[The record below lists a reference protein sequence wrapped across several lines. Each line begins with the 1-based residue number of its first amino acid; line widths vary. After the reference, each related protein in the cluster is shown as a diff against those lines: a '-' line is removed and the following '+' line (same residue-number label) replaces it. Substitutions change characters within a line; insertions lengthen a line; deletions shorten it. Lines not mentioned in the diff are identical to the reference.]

1 MSLETVKEKSRNVSE
16 NSDRIFVESKNT
28 FIRLF
33 VPFSR
38 LMKNRNSVDIYT
50 GEESIPFENRDP
62 LFKSILRKEF
72 SNAIKEFSKSINEL
86 NLKQQSS

>member
-1 MSLETVKEKSRNVSE
+1 MSLETIKEKSRNLSE
-16 NSDRIFVESKNT
+16 NSDRILIESKN
-28 FIRLF
+28 FIRLI

-86 NLKQQSS
+86 NLK

>member
-1 MSLETVKEKSRNVSE
+1 MSLETVKEKNL
-16 NSDRIFVESKNT
+16 NLSKNVDRRLIESNII

-33 VPFSR
+33 VPFSK
-38 LMKNRNSVDIYT
+38 LIKNRNSTDIYT

-72 SNAIKEFSKSINEL
+72 SNAIKEFSKTIN
-86 NLKQQSS
+86 NLM

>member
-1 MSLETVKEKSRNVSE
+1 MSLETIKEKIGTQSE
-16 NSDRIFVESKNT
+16 KSDRIFVESKNN
-28 FIRLF
+28 FIRLI

-72 SNAIKEFSKSINEL
+72 SNAIKEFSKTINEL
-86 NLKQQSS
+86 NLK

>member
-1 MSLETVKEKSRNVSE
+1 MSLETIKEKRLNLSE
-16 NSDRIFVESKNT
+16 NSDRIFVESKST
-28 FIRLF
+28 FIRLI

-38 LMKNRNSVDIYT
+38 LMKNRNSLDIYT

-72 SNAIKEFSKSINEL
+72 SNAIKEFSKTINEL
-86 NLKQQSS
+86 NLK

>member
-1 MSLETVKEKSRNVSE
+1 MSLEIIKEKSRNLSE
-16 NSDRIFVESKNT
+16 NSDRIFIESKNT

-38 LMKNRNSVDIYT
+38 LMKNRNPVDIYS

-86 NLKQQSS
+86 NLK

>member
-1 MSLETVKEKSRNVSE
+1 MSLETIKEKRLNLSE
-16 NSDRIFVESKNT
+16 NSDRILIESN
-28 FIRLF
+28 FIRLI

-72 SNAIKEFSKSINEL
+72 SNAIKEFSNSINEL
-86 NLKQQSS
+86 NLK